1 MPARSVAI
9 GLILTLTL
17 ALRAVQAAEVT
28 LAYQGLR
35 LNANLET
42 TGPDWRQGTLIL
54 MTHGTLAHGAMEI
67 MHSLQQAFKDR
78 GISSLSLTLSLGID
92 NRHGSYDCAIPHR
105 HRHND
110 ADAEIGA
117 WLDWLKSQGVSQ
129 VALLGHSRGGNQAAR
144 YAVAHPQ
151 TPLSAVI
158 LIAPST
164 WSEAEAAAEY
174 QRRFAKDLATQL
186 DRARQLEQEGG
197 ASKMLAPIDFLY
209 CADTQATPAAFLSY
223 YSPDPDMDT
232 PRLIPQ
238 IKAPL
243 LVVVGSKDEVVRGLG
258 ERIEPVVD
266 GQRVTLL
273 TLEGADHFF
282 RDLYVEDIADA
293 VQHLI
298 APES

>member
-1 MPARSVAI
+1 MTARSVAI
-9 GLILTLTL
+9 GLILTLAL

-92 NRHGSYDCAIPHR
+92 NRHGGYDCAIPHR

-144 YAVAHPQ
+144 YAVAHPL